1 MRFGTGRA
9 TASVRP
15 SSRSAPAGVARLVAC
30 SPRNRSCR
38 SPRKSPST
46 HARDRRSS
54 VCSRGSR
61 LVRLKG
67 RHWIAFWLVALL
79 AALWLV
85 IARQTAALNAA
96 RALAELRTE
105 RASLEG
111 RRAELDRRV
120 RFAQSRAV
128 LLPRAQRL
136 GLRLPADTEI
146 ILIPTPS
153 APSEPPPSSTIL
165 HQAPERP

>member
-1 MRFGTGRA
+1 VTFR
-9 TASVRP
+9 
-15 SSRSAPAGVARLVAC
+15 
-30 SPRNRSCR
+30 
-38 SPRKSPST
+38 
-46 HARDRRSS
+46 
-54 VCSRGSR
+54 
-61 LVRLKG
+61 G

-96 RALAELRTE
+96 RALTDMREQ

-120 RFAQSRAV
+120 RLAQSRSV
-128 LLPRAQRL
+128 LLPRARKL

-146 ILIPTPS
+146 ILIP
-153 APSEPPPSSTIL
+153 APPDPPPPSAIL
-165 HQAPERP
+165 HQPPERPH